1 METPRPIVAIV
12 GRPNVGKSSL
22 FNRIT
27 GNSRRQNSRQRSAV
41 SRQSREPRG
50 SEKQTQPP
58 HSLLSR
64 QFPMETDSQYT
75 ENRVSRKYAVVH
87 DTPGVTRDRNY
98 ADVEWGDRAFTIV
111 DTGGLDV
118 DPDDRLIDSVQAQV
132 DTAVAEADLVLF
144 VVDARAGIMPHDR
157 SVVDKL
163 RTAGKPI
170 FLVVNKVDSDRF
182 HNEAAEFYA
191 LGLAEPLLTSCV
203 QNDGIRELLDR
214 VVDALPETDE
224 TAHAAPATMKIAV
237 VGRPN
242 VGKSSF
248 INSLLGEERMIVD
261 DRPGTTRDAVNIRIV
276 HDNIPFEVVDTAGM
290 RRKSTINDE
299 LESVT
304 VQRAIHSIRQS
315 DIAVLMLDVTQEVA
329 QQDKTIANFIE
340 RQGKASVLVLNK
352 WDLIDKD
359 NTTHPAFM
367 DAIDVQLPQ
376 LGYVPRVFVSAL
388 TGQRVTQ
395 VLTTALEVYRE
406 YCTHIPTPVLNELLL
421 ELRSAHP
428 PPRVKGARPAL
439 KYITQVETKPP
450 TFLIFGR
457 NIHRVQ
463 QPYEAY
469 LVNNLR
475 KEFGFHGTPIRIF
488 YRRS

>member
-1 METPRPIVAIV
+1 METGRPIVAIV

-22 FNRIT
+22 FNRIA
-27 GNSRRQNSRQRSAV
+27 GNSRRQSPTNSQK
-41 SRQSREPRG
+41 EPR
-50 SEKQTQPP
+50 
-58 HSLLSR
+58 
-64 QFPMETDSQYT
+64 T
-75 ENRVSRKYAVVH
+75 ENRSSRRYAVVH

-98 ADVEWGDRAFTIV
+98 ADVEWADRAFTIV
-111 DTGGLDV
+111 DTGGLDI
-118 DPDDRLIDSVQAQV
+118 DPDDRLIDNVQSQV
-132 DTAVAEADLVLF
+132 DAALAEASLILF
-144 VVDARAGIMPHDR
+144 VVDARTGIMPHDM
-157 SVVDKL
+157 VVVNKL
-163 RTAGKPI
+163 RTADKPI
-170 FLVVNKVDSDRF
+170 FLVVNKVDSDQF
-182 HNEAAEFYA
+182 QYEAAEFYA
-191 LGLAEPLLTSCV
+191 LGLAEPIWTSCV
-203 QNDGIRELLDR
+203 QNDGIRELLDH
-214 VVDALPETDE
+214 VVESLPETDE
-224 TAHAAPATMKIAV
+224 TVDNAPATMKIAI

-242 VGKSSF
+242 VGKSSL

-261 DRPGTTRDAVNIRIV
+261 DRPGTTRDAVNIRLV

-290 RRKSTINDE
+290 RRKSSINDE

-315 DIAVLMLDVTQEVA
+315 DIAVLVLDVTQDVA

-340 RQGKASVLVLNK
+340 RQGKASVLVMNK

-359 NTTHPAFM
+359 NTTHPTFM
-367 DAIDVQLPQ
+367 DAIDAQLPQ
-376 LGYVPRVFVSAL
+376 LGYVPRVFASAL

-395 VLTTALEVYRE
+395 ILTTALEVYRE
-406 YCTHIPTPVLNELLL
+406 YCTHIPTPALNELLL
-421 ELRSAHP
+421 ELRNAHP

-457 NIHRVQ
+457 NVHRVQ
-463 QPYEAY
+463 QPYDAY
-469 LVNNLR
+469 LVNNIR

>member
-1 METPRPIVAIV
+1 METVRPIVAIV

-27 GNSRRQNSRQRSAV
+27 GNSRRQKRRDRLRNDSVESESSLTDDLKLETEDYKVESRRLKAD
-41 SRQSREPRG
+41 RR
-50 SEKQTQPP
+50 
-58 HSLLSR
+58 
-64 QFPMETDSQYT
+64 
-75 ENRVSRKYAVVH
+75 YAVVH

-98 ADVEWGDRAFTIV
+98 ADVEWADRAFTIV

-118 DPDDRLIDSVQAQV
+118 DPDDRLIDNVQAQV
-132 DTAVAEADLVLF
+132 DAALAEASLVLF
-144 VVDARAGIMPHDR
+144 VVDARVGIMPHDR
-157 SVVDKL
+157 VVVDKL
-163 RTAGKPI
+163 RIAGKPI

-191 LGLAEPLLTSCV
+191 LGLTELMWTSCV

-214 VVDALPETDE
+214 VVEVLPEIDE
-224 TAHAAPATMKIAV
+224 TVHDAPATMKIAI

-248 INSLLGEERMIVD
+248 INSLLGEDRMIVD

-290 RRKSTINDE
+290 RRKSTIKDE
-299 LESVT
+299 LESAT

-315 DIAVLMLDVTQEVA
+315 DIAVLVLDVTQEVA

-340 RQGKASVLVLNK
+340 RQGKASVLVMNK
-352 WDLIDKD
+352 WDLVDKD
-359 NTTHPAFM
+359 NTTHPTFM
-367 DAIDVQLPQ
+367 DAIDAQLPQ
-376 LGYVPRVFVSAL
+376 LGYVPRVFTSAL

-406 YCTHIPTPVLNELLL
+406 YCTHIPTPALNELLL

-428 PPRVKGARPAL
+428 PPRVKGVRPAL

-463 QPYEAY
+463 QPYDAY
-469 LVNNLR
+469 LVNSIR

>member
-1 METPRPIVAIV
+1 METRRPIVAIV

-22 FNRIT
+22 FNRMA
-27 GNSRRQNSRQRSAV
+27 GNSRQQ
-41 SRQSREPRG
+41 EPRTDNR
-50 SEKQTQPP
+50 S
-58 HSLLSR
+58 SR
-64 QFPMETDSQYT
+64 
-75 ENRVSRKYAVVH
+75 RYAVVH

-98 ADVEWGDRAFTIV
+98 ANVEWADRAFTIV

-118 DPDDRLIDSVQAQV
+118 DPDDRLIDNVQSQV
-132 DTAVAEADLVLF
+132 DAALAEANLVLF
-144 VVDARAGIMPHDR
+144 VVDARTGIMPHDR
-157 SVVDKL
+157 VVVDKL
-163 RTAGKPI
+163 RAADKPI

-191 LGLAEPLLTSCV
+191 LGLAEPMWTSCV

-214 VVDALPETDE
+214 VVESLPETDE
-224 TAHAAPATMKIAV
+224 TTIDDAPTTMKIAI

-242 VGKSSF
+242 VGKSSL
-248 INSLLGEERMIVD
+248 INNLLGEERMIVD
-261 DRPGTTRDAVNIRIV
+261 DRPGTTRDAVNIRLV
-276 HDNIPFEVVDTAGM
+276 HDNVPFEIVDTAGM
-290 RRKSTINDE
+290 RRKSAIKDE
-299 LESVT
+299 LESAT

-315 DIAVLMLDVTQEVA
+315 DIAVLALDVTQDVA

-340 RQGKASVLVLNK
+340 RQGKASVLVMNK

-359 NTTHPAFM
+359 STTHPRFM
-367 DAIDVQLPQ
+367 DAIDAQLPQ
-376 LGYVPRVFVSAL
+376 LGYVPRVFASAL

-395 VLTTALEVYRE
+395 ILTTALEVYRE
-406 YCTHIPTPVLNELLL
+406 YCTHIPTPALNDLLL
-421 ELRSAHP
+421 ELRNAHP

-439 KYITQVETKPP
+439 KYITQVDTKPP

-457 NIHRVQ
+457 NVHRVQ
-463 QPYEAY
+463 QPYDAY
-469 LVNNLR
+469 LVNNIR

>member
-1 METPRPIVAIV
+1 METVRPIVAIV

-27 GNSRRQNSRQRSAV
+27 GNSRRQK
-41 SRQSREPRG
+41 RG
-50 SEKQTQPP
+50 SQASVVGSQGKNDPVEPET
-58 HSLLSR
+58 SL
-64 QFPMETDSQYT
+64 TDDRKLGT
-75 ENRVSRKYAVVH
+75 ENRSSRRYAVVH

-98 ADVEWGDRAFTIV
+98 ADVEWADRAFTIV

-118 DPDDRLIDSVQAQV
+118 DPDDRLINNVQAQV
-132 DTAVAEADLVLF
+132 DTALAEASLVLF
-144 VVDARAGIMPHDR
+144 VVDARTGIMPHDMI
-157 SVVDKL
+157 VVDKL
-163 RTAGKPI
+163 RAANKPI

-191 LGLAEPLLTSCV
+191 LGLAELMWTSCV
-203 QNDGIRELLDR
+203 QNDGIRELLDHI
-214 VVDALPETDE
+214 VEALPETDE
-224 TAHAAPATMKIAV
+224 TLHDAPATMKIAI

-261 DRPGTTRDAVNIRIV
+261 DRPGTTRDAVNVRLV

-290 RRKSTINDE
+290 RRKSTIKDE
-299 LESVT
+299 LESAT

-315 DIAVLMLDVTQEVA
+315 DIAVLVLDVTQEVA

-340 RQGKASVLVLNK
+340 RQGKASVLVMNK

-376 LGYVPRVFVSAL
+376 LSYVPRVFISAL

-406 YCTHIPTPVLNELLL
+406 YCTHIPTPALNELLL
-421 ELRSAHP
+421 ELRNAHP

-439 KYITQVETKPP
+439 KYITQVGTKPP

-457 NIHRVQ
+457 NVHRVQ
-463 QPYEAY
+463 QPYQAY
-469 LVNNLR
+469 LINSLR
-475 KEFGFHGTPIRIF
+475 EEFGFYGTPIRIF